1 MTYRSGDPDSTVTY
15 LRELEDRIKRLEA
28 IARAADK
35 TATKELRLTSQ
46 RKYDSLLVVGDSIS
60 QFNRLSNLGDDGK
73 FRDLNTDI
81 NRQNRWQDQLADRL
95 ASPGT
100 VTRYLPTVNPPENY
114 SDYITDG
121 TGTFRQWDY
130 SCIGATSEWMD
141 NAFSTGVYT
150 APPVPVD
157 LFVLFLGINDWSS
170 DPQVSPDN
178 FLRSMRSIVTSYGI
192 TYRDLV
198 IVKPWR
204 WDRSVVGESN
214 WSEYLSA
221 IDNIGEDLSA
231 TVVTLLDP
239 ALSAGNDL
247 TVDGVHASQ
256 QGHNH
261 IYNKIR
267 AAMSGNMTKKPVTQ
281 TTLATTSAGMVIGG
295 DSDALI
301 IGNWKIQ
308 SREDGSLEAL
318 NLLSN
323 VSTTIA

>member
-1 MTYRSGDPDSTVTY
+1 MTYRTGDPDSTVAY
-15 LRELEDRIKRLEA
+15 LRDLEDRIKKLEA
-28 IARAADK
+28 YMRTADK

-60 QFNRLSNLGDDGK
+60 QFDRLSVLGDDSK
-73 FRDLNTDI
+73 FRNDASGGT
-81 NRQNRWQDQLADRL
+81 QNRWQDLLADKL

-114 SDYITDG
+114 SDYITEG

-130 SCIGATSEWMD
+130 SCIGATAEWMD
-141 NAFSTGVYT
+141 NAFSSGIYT
-150 APPVPVD
+150 APPIPVD
-157 LFVLFLGINDWSS
+157 LFVVFLGTNDWSI
-170 DPQVSPDN
+170 DPQIASAD
-178 FLRSMRSIVTSYGI
+178 FYTSMKSVITAHGI

-198 IVKPWR
+198 LVKPWR
-204 WDRSVVGESN
+204 WNRPVVGTEPWAN
-214 WSEYLSA
+214 YPQA
-221 IDNIGEDLSA
+221 IDALGVELSA
-231 TVVTLLDP
+231 TVVELLDP

-261 IYNKIR
+261 IYTKIR
-267 AAMSGNMTKKPVTQ
+267 AALSSMGTKKPATQ
-281 TTLATTSAGMVIGG
+281 TTLANTSAGMVIGG

-308 SREDGSLEAL
+308 SRADGSLEAL
-318 NLLSN
+318 NILSN